1 VRRRLRGGL
10 VVVGGL
16 GLPED
21 HADRGELEQSGM
33 DEHVFKTPGAGRAF
47 PISLSAMSAQPVIA
61 AAPVVGRRGVVAGTG
76 RDAAYAVDDG
86 FVMVLTVAP
95 PLLPNGAQVAR
106 LPPSGAQVVVAADE
120 VWDPTI
126 RLSRA
131 TIAAEAGDDDLVRA
145 LTSRDPTGAAA
156 AGSRLIGRGMGLT
169 PEGDD
174 LVCGV
179 AAVVAASAWPEA
191 VKGEWLAALIGRE
204 LRRRTTA
211 LSATLLELA
220 VRGMGPE
227 PLQAWLAGDASAL
240 ARLEAIGH
248 STGRAIARGAAIAL
262 RHV

>member
-1 VRRRLRGGL
+1 
-10 VVVGGL
+10 
-16 GLPED
+16 
-21 HADRGELEQSGM
+21 M
-33 DEHVFKTPGAGRAF
+33 DEHVLKTPGGAPAF
-47 PISLSAMSAQPVIA
+47 PNSLSAMSAQPVIA
-61 AAPVVGRRGVVAGTG
+61 AAPVVGRRGVVAGVG
-76 RDAAYAVDDG
+76 RDAAYVVDGG

-95 PLLPNGAQVAR
+95 PVLPNGAQVAR
-106 LPPSGAQVVVAADE
+106 LPPSGAEVVVGADD
-120 VWDPTI
+120 VWDPSI
-126 RLSRA
+126 RLSPP
-131 TIAAEAGDDDLVRA
+131 TIAAEAGDDDFVRA
-145 LTSRDPTGAAA
+145 LTARDPAGAAR
-156 AGSRLIGRGMGLT
+156 AGARVIGRGPGLT

-179 AAVVAASAWPEA
+179 AAVVAASAWPDA
-191 VKGEWLAALIGRE
+191 IKTEWLAALIGHD

-262 RHV
+262 HNV